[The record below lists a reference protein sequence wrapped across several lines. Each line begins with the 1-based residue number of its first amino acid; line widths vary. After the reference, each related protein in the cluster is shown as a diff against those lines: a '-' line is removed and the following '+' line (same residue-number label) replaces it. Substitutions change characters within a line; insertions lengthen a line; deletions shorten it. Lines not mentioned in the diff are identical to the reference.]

1 MTRVH
6 SYLAH
11 MIPVQQVVVVL
22 TQIGAVLT
30 TWTALGLARVSLDMA
45 VGRDVELCWCSWVRL
60 VVAGPSS
67 SDVAGYRVQL
77 MGRLRS
83 DFEEF
88 CEALEDMGD
97 GDEFSLLQLSL
108 LK

>member
-1 MTRVH
+1 M
-6 SYLAH
+6 L
-11 MIPVQQVVVVL
+11 VVL
-22 TQIGAVLT
+22 TQIGAALT
-30 TWTALGLARVSLDMA
+30 TWTALGLARVNPNTVVVRDEGSRWFPW
-45 VGRDVELCWCSWVRL
+45 VGP
-60 VVAGPSS
+60 VVVGPLSS
-67 SDVAGYRVQL
+67 GMAGYGVQL

-97 GDEFSLLQLSL
+97 EDESLPSSSWL

>member
-1 MTRVH
+1 M
-6 SYLAH
+6 
-11 MIPVQQVVVVL
+11 VVVL
-22 TQIGAVLT
+22 TRIGAALT

-45 VGRDVELCWCSWVRL
+45 VERDVELHWCSWAGL
-60 VVAGPSS
+60 VVAGPLSS
-67 SDVAGYRVQL
+67 VVAGYGVQL

-97 GDEFSLLQLSL
+97 GDGPS
-108 LK
+108 